1 MDEATHSLL
10 VIDDEPFV
18 RDSLTAYLEESGYQV
33 FGAGDV
39 REGLELFNRLQPDVV
54 LLDLKMPDGGGLSL
68 LKELDQHP
76 ADTPVIVISGTGV
89 ISDVVQALRYG
100 ASDYL
105 TKPIA
110 DMEVLEHSI
119 ARCLEQGRLR
129 RENRA
134 YRGQL
139 EETNRELR
147 ASLTALQ
154 QDQQAGRHVQMKM
167 LPRTPKRFG
176 PYRFSHRILPSLYL
190 SGDFVDYFTV
200 GDSHAVFFIADV
212 SGHGASSA
220 FVTVLLKNLFARKRS
235 DYTHRDDPA
244 ILSPAAMLERA
255 NQELMATD
263 IDKYCTLCVG
273 VLDIHANT
281 LLYSIAG
288 HLPVPILAAGGKARF
303 LPGHNPPVGLF
314 ADAEY
319 SAELLQLPDDFVLT
333 LFSDGILEV
342 MPHQS
347 LQEKEQVLLQTLK
360 RGRRTVKR
368 VFTVLGLD
376 GREDIPDDIAVL
388 LISKKV
394 MVDAAAG

>member
-139 EETNRELR
+139 EETNR
-147 ASLTALQ
+147 
-154 QDQQAGRHVQMKM
+154 
-167 LPRTPKRFG
+167 
-176 PYRFSHRILPSLYL
+176 
-190 SGDFVDYFTV
+190 
-200 GDSHAVFFIADV
+200 
-212 SGHGASSA
+212 
-220 FVTVLLKNLFARKRS
+220 
-235 DYTHRDDPA
+235 
-244 ILSPAAMLERA
+244 
-255 NQELMATD
+255 
-263 IDKYCTLCVG
+263 
-273 VLDIHANT
+273 
-281 LLYSIAG
+281 
-288 HLPVPILAAGGKARF
+288 
-303 LPGHNPPVGLF
+303 
-314 ADAEY
+314 
-319 SAELLQLPDDFVLT
+319 
-333 LFSDGILEV
+333 
-342 MPHQS
+342 
-347 LQEKEQVLLQTLK
+347 
-360 RGRRTVKR
+360 
-368 VFTVLGLD
+368 
-376 GREDIPDDIAVL
+376 
-388 LISKKV
+388 
-394 MVDAAAG
+394 